1 MNKKLFILLPVLSLM
16 LAGCVSGDKKDDPK
30 PSGDDTPAEVVTV
43 ESVELNQTTATLD
56 PGDTL
61 DLKAV
66 VKPATLTERGVNWS
80 SDAEAVA
87 TVSAGGRVTAV
98 AAGTAKIKATAKADS
113 TKFAECTITVNKKM
127 IIVASE
133 EPALNG
139 VFKLGTYQGN
149 VKKYFYFKG
158 SVNSDTRGEVA
169 DTWEGGVDVKVEKP
183 GEAEKYALT
192 FTLDNAK
199 KYFEMTDDHHY
210 RIADSATLL
219 WDWNADICSFT
230 RTISGTT
237 YFPGTYSNYDTISGC
252 DIKQVAGD
260 FVFQLLYKVE
270 PTTATSIEIR
280 GENEIVA
287 GATLQLSAKV
297 GPIGASQNPVTWAV
311 SGNDKVTI
319 NQETGLLTADKDAV
333 VGSTAKV
340 TARVDNLT
348 SQEFVV
354 TVLKAYDYTTEFEV
368 TDLTKVTLPSA
379 EADASELYLVG
390 YIKEITNETFG
401 NGTLVTP
408 QGTEVVIYGMYNF
421 DGEYRYDKMSTKP
434 VAGDVIV
441 LYGKTFLYGGK
452 PEIKNGKLM
461 QLNGVVCEAIP
472 ATAMAISPALTELQ
486 IGTDKQLEVKASA
499 PSDGKLPEGT
509 VTWVSDHP
517 EFLEV
522 SATGLLHPVAE
533 GTAKITATLGELV
546 AEMTVE
552 VKPAPAKEY
561 VKVAAPVKDTKYYM
575 AADGRAEATLNKMC
589 WLNGNVSGNYVATVA
604 DVADAAQF
612 ELVEVTGGYNVK
624 VTYSDNTVKYMN
636 VVTSNNG
643 KTGSEA
649 RSYQNVKFEATATT
663 VWTFNADASTLFT
676 EVTAHTGD
684 YASGNGTYYLGTYYN
699 KGQSKAFDT
708 LSLSKIS
715 NITGDNASKIDVSQ
729 GQFPVHFYSE
739 KTAA

>member
-16 LAGCVSGDKKDDPK
+16 LAGCVSGEKKDDTK
-30 PSGDDTPAEVVTV
+30 PSGGDDPTPAEVVTV
-43 ESVELNQTTATLD
+43 DKVTLNQTSATLD

-66 VKPATLTERGVNWS
+66 VTPATLTERGVTWS
-80 SDAEAVA
+80 SNAEAVA

-98 AAGTAKIKATAKADS
+98 ADGTAKIKATAKADS

-169 DTWEGGVDVKVEKP
+169 DTWEGGVDVKVERP
-183 GEAEKYALT
+183 GEAEKYALS
-192 FTLDNAK
+192 FTLGEAK
-199 KYFEMTDDHHY
+199 KYFEMTDDHHF
-210 RIADSATLL
+210 RVADSATLL

-237 YFPGTYSNYDTISGC
+237 YFPGTYNNYDTVSGC

-270 PTTATSIEIR
+270 PTTATSIQIR
-280 GENEIVA
+280 GENEVVA

-297 GPIGASQNPVTWAV
+297 GPIGASQNKVTWAV
-311 SGNDKVTI
+311 SGNEKVTI
-319 NQETGLLTADKDAV
+319 NEDTGLLTAAADAV

-340 TARVDNLT
+340 TARVDNLA
-348 SQEFVV
+348 SPEFVV
-354 TVLKAYDYTTEFEV
+354 TVLKAYDYTTDFEV
-368 TDLTKVTLPSA
+368 TDLTTITLPTA

-390 YIKEITNETFG
+390 YVKEITSDTYG

-441 LYGKTFLYGGK
+441 LYGKTFIYGGK

-461 QLNGVVCEAIP
+461 QLNGTVCAAIP
-472 ATAMAISPALTELQ
+472 ATAMAINPALTELQ
-486 IGTDKQLEVKASA
+486 IGTDKQLSVKASA
-499 PSDGKLPEGT
+499 PSDGKLPAGT
-509 VTWVSDHP
+509 VAWASDHE
-517 EFLEV
+517 EFATV
-522 SATGLLHPVAE
+522 SETGLLHPVAE
-533 GTAKITATLGELV
+533 GTVKITATLGELV
-546 AEMTVE
+546 AEMTV
-552 VKPAPAKEY
+552 VIKPAPAKQI
-561 VKVAAPVKDTKYYM
+561 VRVDNPVKNVKYKLGVNQLTAGKQLYALTSM
-575 AADGRAEATLNKMC
+575 
-589 WLNGNVSGNYVATVA
+589 SNYRIESTETF
-604 DVADAAQF
+604 ADAADY

-624 VTYSDNTVKYMN
+624 TTIGTDTKYLNLAASGNN
-636 VVTSNNG
+636 VNIT
-643 KTGSEA
+643 
-649 RSYQNVKFEATATT
+649 FDDTATT
-663 VWTFNADASTLFT
+663 VWTYNTTYKSICT
-676 EVTAHTGD
+676 EITGCGTANKNGTNFLACNG
-684 YASGNGTYYLGTYYN
+684 ASGNYAVKFGP
-699 KGQSKAFDT
+699 S
-708 LSLSKIS
+708 SLSQGYL
-715 NITGDNASKIDVSQ
+715 TEETCDVT
-729 GQFPVHFYSE
+729 QFPLHFYEE
-739 KTAA
+739 KAAA